1 MKGTDFQT
9 TSILKEV
16 SKESILTTRD
26 KHLVGLAVTLTRG
39 CDSCTKR
46 RFQEAVE
53 FGISQQ
59 ELIDLTDIVAL
70 TNAGV
75 VIRTALLSS
84 DENNSKSECKDDI
97 CTTH

>member
-1 MKGTDFQT
+1 MTGSDFK
-9 TSILKEV
+9 TSSVLKEV
-16 SKESILTTRD
+16 SENSILTSRD

-39 CDSCTKR
+39 CDACTKR
-46 RFQEAVE
+46 RFQEAME
-53 FGISQQ
+53 SGISEK

-75 VIRTALLSS
+75 VIRTALLSV
-84 DENNSKSECKDDI
+84 DENKSKNDCKDDV